1 MKVLI
6 KMVFGME
13 KELSTANP
21 KLYHMMDNS
30 RMGYLMEKVRLQE

>member
-13 KELSTANP
+13 KELSTVKP
-21 KLYHMMDNS
+21 KLYHMMENS
-30 RMGYLMEKVRLQE
+30 KMEYLMEKVRLQE